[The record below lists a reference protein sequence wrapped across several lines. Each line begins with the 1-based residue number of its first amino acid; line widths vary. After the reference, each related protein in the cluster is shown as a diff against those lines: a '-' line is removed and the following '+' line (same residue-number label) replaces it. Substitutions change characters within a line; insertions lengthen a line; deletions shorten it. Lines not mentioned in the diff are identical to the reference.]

1 MDFFTMDSLMAF
13 FSQYAYQP
21 MFVYLFVTLFMLAAS
36 FGLPIPEELVLISS
50 GLVAY
55 IAQHPEEFPK
65 YPPPYPG
72 APGVDLITLCFVS
85 FFAILG
91 ADTIVYLIGKI
102 FGGKI
107 IKTKFFQKQVAGEGF
122 DRINRWFQKYG
133 SLAAGIF
140 RFTPGLR
147 FPGHLSCGLL
157 GLPLW
162 KFILVDGLAALF
174 SVPTQVYIFGTY
186 GGVMLEKVTEFKKYV
201 LVAVG
206 ILAVLWLG
214 KKVYQKWV
222 RKPVI
227 RGAGYEHAD
236 KE

>member
-1 MDFFTMDSLMAF
+1 MDFFTPDHLMAF

-21 MFVYLFVTLFMLAAS
+21 MFVYMFVTLFMLAAS

-55 IAQHPEEFPK
+55 MAHHPEQ
-65 YPPPYPG
+65 YPPPTPG
-72 APGVDLITLCFVS
+72 AEGVNIITLCIVS
-85 FFAILG
+85 FFAVLG
-91 ADTIVYLIGKI
+91 SDTVVYLIGKL

-157 GLPLW
+157 GLPMW
-162 KFILVDGLAALF
+162 KFLLVDGAVALI
-174 SVPTQVYIFGTY
+174 SVPTQVYIVGTY
-186 GGVMLEKVTEFKKYV
+186 GGDILKKIAEFKKYV
-201 LVAVG
+201 LIAVAVV
-206 ILAVLWLG
+206 AVIWLG
-214 KKVYQKWV
+214 KKVYQKWAT
-222 RKPVI
+222 KPSV
-227 RGAGYEHAD
+227 E
-236 KE
+236 KL

>member
-1 MDFFTMDSLMAF
+1 MFDLFTMDNLMAF
-13 FSQYAYQP
+13 FQGYAYQP
-21 MFVYLFVTLFMLAAS
+21 GFVYLFVTLFMLAAS
-36 FGLPIPEELVLISS
+36 FGLPIPEELVLICS

-55 IAQHPEEFPK
+55 TAHHPEL

-72 APGVDLITLCFVS
+72 AEGVNIITLCIVS
-85 FFAILG
+85 FIAVLG
-91 ADTIVYLIGKI
+91 SDFIVYLIGKL

-133 SLAAGIF
+133 ALAAGIF

-157 GLPLW
+157 GLPMW
-162 KFILVDGLAALF
+162 KFLLVDGSAALF

-186 GGVMLEKVTEFKKYV
+186 GGAMLEKVAEFKKYV
-201 LVAVG
+201 LIVVG
-206 ILAVLWLG
+206 IVALVWIA
-214 KKVYQKWV
+214 KKIYQKNV
-222 RKPVI
+222 TKKI
-227 RGAGYEHAD
+227 SAE
-236 KE
+236 